1 MGGLRN
7 QCWLRIKNKSRL
19 ARDPLFA
26 SLISTFFLLEPE
38 PPNAHAEKYHR
49 EPKQD
54 SHLR

>member
-19 ARDPLFA
+19 ARDSLFA
-26 SLISTFFLLEPE
+26 SVISTFFLLEPE
-38 PPNAHAEKYHR
+38 PPNAYAKKYDS

-54 SHLR
+54 ARLR